1 MKHLLKTAG
10 LASILILS
18 STTLL
23 ANERHSGD
31 YDDHYYSDRH
41 YQQRDYDRKQMARVI
56 NVEPIYRNIRVSTPH
71 RDCNRDY
78 NNHRTNS
85 YTSTI
90 AGGIIGGVI
99 GNQFGK
105 GSGNTA
111 LTVAG
116 TLLGGSMGRDLGYNT
131 ARSNHYDRDDSCRVS
146 HDYHYKQQLD
156 GYFVTYKYKGQRYTT
171 EMDRHP
177 GKYIPVN
184 VTVAPS
190 YRHHH

>member
-23 ANERHSGD
+23 ANDRYSRD

-41 YQQRDYDRKQMARVI
+41 HQQRDYNHKQMARVI
-56 NVEPIYRNIRVSTPH
+56 NVEPIYKSIRVSSPH

-105 GSGNTA
+105 GTGNTV

-116 TLLGGSMGRDLGYNT
+116 TLLGGSMGHDLAHNT
-131 ARSNHYDRDDSCRVS
+131 TPSNRYDRDDSCRVS
-146 HDYHYKQQLD
+146 HSHQRQQLD